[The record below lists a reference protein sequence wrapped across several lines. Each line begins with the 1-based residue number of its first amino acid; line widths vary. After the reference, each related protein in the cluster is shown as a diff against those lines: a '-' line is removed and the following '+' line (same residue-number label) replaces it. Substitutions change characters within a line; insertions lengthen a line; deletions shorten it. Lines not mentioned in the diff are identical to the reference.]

1 MSDFE
6 LYFKSGL
13 WHVLDIKAYDHIL
26 FLIALTLPYAFKE
39 WRKVMLLVTL
49 FTIGHTMS
57 LILAVY
63 GIINISGELVELII
77 PITILISAVYNIITR
92 RKRFARKEEDNIN
105 FIAIITLFFG
115 IVHGLGF
122 FSFFKMQVS
131 EDDDKLIPLFEFAL
145 GIETAQIIIV
155 LVVLIISA
163 FVESILRVTRRDWV
177 LVVSS
182 FIIGVVVPMI
192 INSEIW

>member
-26 FLIALTLPYAFKE
+26 FLIVLTLPYAFKE
-39 WRKVMLLVTL
+39 WRKVLLLVTL

-57 LILAVY
+57 LILAVF
-63 GIINISGELVELII
+63 GIISVSSALVETFI
-77 PITILISAVYNIITR
+77 PITILITALYNIFMS
-92 RKRFARKEEDNIN
+92 RKRAARGNDDSIN
-105 FIAIITLFFG
+105 FIAIVTLFIG

-122 FSFFKMQVS
+122 FNFFKMQIES
-131 EDDDKLIPLFEFAL
+131 NEDKLLPVAEFAL
-145 GIETAQIIIV
+145 GIEVAQII
-155 LVVLIISA
+155 VVLISLILSA
-163 FVESILRVTRRDWV
+163 LAEGVFRVTRRDWI
-177 LVVSS
+177 LIISS
-182 FIIGVVVPMI
+182 FVIGVVVPLI

>member
-26 FLIALTLPYAFKE
+26 FLIVLTLPYAFKE
-39 WRKVMLLVTL
+39 WRKVLLLVTL

-57 LILAVY
+57 LILAVF
-63 GIINISGELVELII
+63 GIITVSSTLVETFI
-77 PITILISAVYNIITR
+77 PITILITALYNIFMS
-92 RKRFARKEEDNIN
+92 RKRASRGNDDNIN
-105 FIAIITLFFG
+105 FIAIVSLFIG

-122 FSFFKMQVS
+122 FNFFKMQIES
-131 EDDDKLIPLFEFAL
+131 NEDKLLPVAEFAV
-145 GIETAQIIIV
+145 GIEAAQII
-155 LVVLIISA
+155 VVMITLILSA
-163 FVESILRVTRRDWV
+163 LAEGVFRVTRRDWI
-177 LVVSS
+177 LIISS
-182 FIIGVVVPMI
+182 FVIGVVVPLI